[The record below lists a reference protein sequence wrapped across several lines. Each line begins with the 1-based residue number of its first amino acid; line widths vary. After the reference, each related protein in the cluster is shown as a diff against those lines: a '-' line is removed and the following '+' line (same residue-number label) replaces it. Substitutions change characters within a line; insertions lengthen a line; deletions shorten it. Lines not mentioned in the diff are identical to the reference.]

1 MTRSPGVDIECPSA
15 VGRRKIAVSTRL
27 DREFRALPNN
37 VIDLRSDTVTHP
49 TDEMRRAMASAEVGD
64 DVFGEDPSINRL
76 EELAAGLMGKEAAL
90 FTASGTMSNLIA
102 ALTHCRRGD
111 EVVMGSEAHMMWNE
125 VAGAATLAAVQVR
138 TVPNDDMG
146 RIDPQALEEAIRPGG
161 NIQYPPTGLVCLEN
175 THNRCNGG
183 VLDAALTKSLAD
195 AAHAHGVSVH
205 LDGARIFNAS
215 VALEAPPSSLVKEVD
230 DVSFCLSKGLSAP
243 VGSLLCGS
251 REFVDRARKWRKMIG
266 GGMRQAGVLA
276 AAGIVALDTMID
288 RLAEDHANARKLAEG
303 LAGIKG
309 LSLDPD
315 MFPTNIIF
323 AHVEPSLG
331 TAQHL
336 VGRLA
341 EAGVLVSH
349 PGDSRVRMVLN
360 RHVGD
365 RDVDEALHRVSEAC
379 RQALAAP

>member
-1 MTRSPGVDIECPSA
+1 MANS
-15 VGRRKIAVSTRL
+15 
-27 DREFRALPNN
+27 

-64 DVFGEDPSINRL
+64 DVYGEDPSMNKL
-76 EELAAGLMGKEAAL
+76 EEMAAGLLGKEAAL

-111 EVVMGSEAHMMWNE
+111 EIVMGSEAHMMWNE
-125 VAGAATLAAVQVR
+125 VAGAATLAAAQVR

-146 RIDPQALEEAIRPGG
+146 RIDPQALDDIIRTGG

-195 AAHAHGVSVH
+195 VAHSHGVPVH

-215 VALEAPPSSLVKEVD
+215 VALEAPASSLVEDVD

-243 VGSLLCGS
+243 VGSLICGS
-251 REFVDRARKWRKMIG
+251 QEFVDRARKWRKMIG

-276 AAGIVALDTMID
+276 SAGIVALDTMID
-288 RLAEDHANARKLAEG
+288 RLAEDHAHARRLAEG
-303 LAGIKG
+303 LADVKG
-309 LSLDPD
+309 LSVDPD
-315 MFPTNIIF
+315 MFPTNIVF
-323 AHVEPSLG
+323 AQVEPSLG
-331 TAQHL
+331 SAQAL

-341 EAGVLVSH
+341 EAGVLVSY
-349 PGDSRVRMVLN
+349 PGDDRVRMVLN
-360 RHVGD
+360 RHVDD
-365 RDVDEALHRVSEAC
+365 RGVDEALHRVSQAC
-379 RQALAAP
+379 GQALAAS

>member
-1 MTRSPGVDIECPSA
+1 M
-15 VGRRKIAVSTRL
+15 
-27 DREFRALPNN
+27 PNN

-102 ALTHCRRGD
+102 TLTHCRRGD

-146 RIDPQALEEAIRPGG
+146 RIDPQSLEDAIRPGG

-183 VLDAALTKSLAD
+183 ALDAALTGSLAD
-195 AAHAHGVSVH
+195 VAHAHGVPVH

-215 VALEAPPSSLVKEVD
+215 VALEAPPNSLVKEVD

-288 RLAEDHANARKLAEG
+288 RLAEDHANARRLAEG

-315 MFPTNIIF
+315 MFPTNIVF
-323 AHVEPSLG
+323 ARVEPSLG
-331 TAQHL
+331 TAQQL

-341 EAGVLVSH
+341 EAGVLVSY

-379 RQALAAP
+379 RQALAAPSNQRL

>member
-1 MTRSPGVDIECPSA
+1 MANS
-15 VGRRKIAVSTRL
+15 
-27 DREFRALPNN
+27 
-37 VIDLRSDTVTHP
+37 VIDLRSDTITHP

-64 DVFGEDPSINRL
+64 DVYGEDPSMNKL
-76 EELAAGLMGKEAAL
+76 EEMAAGLLGKEAAL

-111 EVVMGSEAHMMWNE
+111 EIVMGSEAHMMWNE
-125 VAGAATLAAVQVR
+125 VAGAATLAATQVR

-146 RIDPQALEEAIRPGG
+146 RIDPQALDDIIRTGG

-195 AAHAHGVSVH
+195 VAHSHGVPVH

-215 VALEAPPSSLVKEVD
+215 VALEAPASSLVEDVD

-243 VGSLLCGS
+243 VGSLICGS
-251 REFVDRARKWRKMIG
+251 QEFVDKARKWRKMIG

-288 RLAEDHANARKLAEG
+288 RLAEDHVHTRRLAEG
-303 LAGIKG
+303 LANVKG
-309 LSLDPD
+309 LSVDPD
-315 MFPTNIIF
+315 MFPTNIVF
-323 AHVEPSLG
+323 AQVEPSLG
-331 TAQHL
+331 AAQTL

-341 EAGVLVSH
+341 EAGVLVSY

-360 RHVGD
+360 RHVDD
-365 RDVDEALHRVSEAC
+365 RDVDEALHRVSQAC
-379 RQALAAP
+379 EQALAGP